1 MKLEPTRVEDVPVP
15 ELSGLAV
22 TGTARGT
29 PELLAIG
36 DRKSVL
42 ARATLADEPLLWTV
56 VDLEGAGLGHDR
68 PQFEAISATADG
80 TILLLCEDP
89 PVVIALQPDDGRVD
103 RVALIPGDRG
113 LLADV
118 FDKSSSSGEGLLP
131 LSDGRFL
138 VAKEKDPPLLVEF
151 GPRDSDA
158 AGVQPDSLLA
168 ITDRLAL
175 PDGGLHALAAW
186 RVDGVDDISDL
197 AFPGGVLY
205 CLSDQSRRIVT
216 VELPL
221 EPDSN
226 RAHVGE
232 SWELRVPERRGEPDG
247 KPEGLVVVGGSLIV
261 GLDTESPWANLC
273 WYEM

>member
-1 MKLEPTRVEDVPVP
+1 VKLEPTRVEDVPVP

-22 TGTARGT
+22 TGTAGGA

-42 ARATLADEPLLWTV
+42 ARATLTDGPLHWTV
-56 VDLEGAGLGHDR
+56 VDLESTGLGHDR

-89 PVVIALQPDDGRVD
+89 PVVVALRPDDGRAD
-103 RVALIPGDRG
+103 RVALIAGARG

-118 FDKSSSSGEGLLP
+118 LDESSSSGEGLLP
-131 LSDGRFL
+131 LSDGRLL

-151 GPRDSDA
+151 GPGGTDA
-158 AGVQPDSLLA
+158 AGVLPDSLLA
-168 ITDRLAL
+168 STDRLAL
-175 PDGGLHALAAW
+175 ADDGLRALAAW

-205 CLSDQSRRIVT
+205 CLSDQSRRVVT

-221 EPDSN
+221 EPDSG
-226 RAHVGE
+226 RARLGE

-247 KPEGLVVVGGSLIV
+247 KPEGLVVVDGALIV
-261 GLDTESPWANLC
+261 GLDTESPRANLC